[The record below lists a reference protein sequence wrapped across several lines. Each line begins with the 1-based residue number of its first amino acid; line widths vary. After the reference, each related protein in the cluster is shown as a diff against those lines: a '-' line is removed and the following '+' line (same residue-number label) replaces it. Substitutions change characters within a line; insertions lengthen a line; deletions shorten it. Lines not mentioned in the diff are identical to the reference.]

1 MVIAKRVS
9 VILITILLL
18 TVLLILFTTQEFSL
32 VNWVNSLFVMS
43 IILLILGSV
52 LSLLQ
57 DGIFSRFIKNA
68 KYVYRV
74 VSFNKSKEVIDELEG
89 RDSKRLLNSPSYQ
102 EKTKEGKLM
111 TSIIIA
117 GIIMVTLAT
126 ILSYSISSSSIGGI

>member
-126 ILSYSISSSSIGGI
+126 ILSYSISFSSIGGI